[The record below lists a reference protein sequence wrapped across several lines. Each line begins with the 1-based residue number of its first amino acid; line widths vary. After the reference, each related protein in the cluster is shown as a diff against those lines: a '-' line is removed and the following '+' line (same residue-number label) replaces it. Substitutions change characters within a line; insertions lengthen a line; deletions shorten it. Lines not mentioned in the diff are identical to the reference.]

1 MIAALGTAPV
11 SVRRHWLA
19 ALVVSAAL
27 LMPVAAAHAHL
38 AASDPAANAAV
49 AEPVTA
55 VNLMFTEAVEIA
67 FSTFKVYRIDGS
79 VDLTAENADM
89 RLNALAATLVSS
101 YNGSQEDG
109 DGKIQA
115 EIASPVADEARV
127 TLAFSEPLE
136 PGHYVVMWRLLSADT
151 HVVDGHFVFT
161 VIGE

>member
-1 MIAALGTAPV
+1 MIAAPV

-19 ALVVSAAL
+19 ALVASAAL

-38 AASDPAANAAV
+38 DASVPAANAAV
-49 AEPVTA
+49 TEPVAA
-55 VNLMFTEAVEIA
+55 VNLTFTEAVEAA
-67 FSTFKVYRIDGS
+67 FSTFKVYRIAGS

-109 DGKIQA
+109 EGRVA
-115 EIASPVADEARV
+115 VELASNSTDKALV
-127 TLAFSEPLE
+127 TLAFPEPLE
-136 PGHYVVMWRLLSADT
+136 PGHYVVMWRLLSVDT